1 MQEGLRVLATTKIEH
16 KIVALSVIVAV
27 PLWGIDA
34 AIDVFIFK
42 HGAFLDE
49 LFFKVSPHEIY
60 FRTFI
65 FCSFILFGLVISRM
79 VAKCNQVEK
88 KLEKH
93 SAAIESSMDG
103 IAIYDPEG
111 EYLYVNQAYAAVNG
125 YEGPAEIV
133 GKNCKIAYDQ
143 KEYQRIEQAIM
154 PVLQKSR
161 KWRGELIARRKN
173 GSIYFQEASITLL
186 EEGGRTCIVRDI
198 TWRKRSEERLH
209 RSERFLNTIFNSI
222 RDPFCIFDSDFRII
236 RVNEA
241 YAQMKNRPAE
251 ELIGMKCYE
260 VLAERDTKCEGCVV
274 GKTLDSADPCA
285 KDKLVTRHDGTEI
298 WMEIYTYPILEEDG
312 KVSHVI
318 EYTRDITERRKTE
331 DEKRR
336 LIEKLEHLSK
346 TDGLTGMIN
355 RRALTDS
362 LAYEIDRAKRYG
374 SELALILCD
383 VDNFKEINDTYGHDA
398 GDRALQTLSATL
410 KTILRKIDIAGRY
423 GGDEFMIIL
432 PETTVRG
439 AESLAEKLLSAVRE
453 NELKLPD
460 EKLIH
465 LSMSIGIAGL
475 EADWKGENIDSFVKR
490 ADDAMYVSKQGGK
503 DRVSIVNV

>member
-1 MQEGLRVLATTKIEH
+1 MRAAIKIEH
-16 KIVALSVIVAV
+16 KIVILSAVVGLAMWGFDAMVDALISKRD
-27 PLWGIDA
+27 G
-34 AIDVFIFK
+34 FF
-42 HGAFLDE
+42 DE
-49 LFFKVSPHEIY
+49 LFFDVSPHEMY
-60 FRTFI
+60 FRSLFAI
-65 FCSFILFGLVISRM
+65 SFVLFGLAISRI
-79 VAKCNQVEK
+79 VAKRNLAEDK
-88 KLEKH
+88 FKKH

-103 IAIYDPEG
+103 IAIYNPEG

-125 YEGPAEIV
+125 YESPGEIV

-154 PVLQKSR
+154 PVLQKNR

-186 EEGGRTCIVRDI
+186 EDGGRICIVRDI

-260 VLAERDTKCEGCVV
+260 VLAERDSMCEGCVV

-285 KDKLVTRHDGTEI
+285 KDKLVTRQDGTEI
-298 WMEIYTYPILEEDG
+298 WMEIYTYPILDEDD

-336 LIEKLEHLSK
+336 LIDKLDHLSK

-355 RRALTDS
+355 RRALTDC
-362 LAYEIDRAKRYG
+362 LAYEIDRAERYH

-423 GGDEFMIIL
+423 GGDEFMLIL

-439 AESLAEKLLSAVRE
+439 AESLAEKLLSAVRDT
-453 NELKLPD
+453 ELRLADGKH
-460 EKLIH
+460 IR

-475 EADWKGENIDSFVKR
+475 EADSDGENIDSFVKR
-490 ADDAMYVSKQGGK
+490 ADDAMYASKQGGK
-503 DRVSIVNV
+503 DRVSVVNV

>member
-1 MQEGLRVLATTKIEH
+1 MRVAVKIEH
-16 KIVALSVIVAV
+16 KIVMLSVIVGLAM
-27 PLWGIDA
+27 WCFDA
-34 AIDVFIFK
+34 LLDALIFK
-42 HGAFLDE
+42 RDSFLDE
-49 LFFKVSPHEIY
+49 LFLDVSPHEVY
-60 FRTFI
+60 FR
-65 FCSFILFGLVISRM
+65 SLFAITVVLLGLAISRI
-79 VAKCNQVEK
+79 VAKRNLTEDK
-88 KLEKH
+88 FKKH

-103 IAIYDPEG
+103 IAIYDATG
-111 EYLYVNQAYAAVNG
+111 AYLYVNQAYAAVNG
-125 YEGPAEIV
+125 YGSPQEII
-133 GKNCKIAYDQ
+133 GKTCHIAYDE
-143 KEYQRIEQAIM
+143 KEYERIEQTIM
-154 PVLQKSR
+154 PRLQKNK

-173 GSIYFQEASITLL
+173 GSAYFQEASITMLDD
-186 EEGGRTCIVRDI
+186 GGRVCIVRDI
-198 TWRKRSEERLH
+198 TWRKRSEERLQ

-222 RDPFCIFDSDFRII
+222 RDPFCIFDSDFRIL

-241 YAQMKNRPAE
+241 YAQMKNKPAE
-251 ELIGMKCYE
+251 KLIGMKCYE
-260 VLAERDTKCEGCVV
+260 VLTGRDSMCEGCVV

-285 KDKLVTRHDGTEI
+285 KDKLVTLQDGTEI
-298 WMEIYTYPILEEDG
+298 WMEIYTYPILDEEG

-318 EYTRDITERRKTE
+318 EYTRDVTERRKIE

-336 LIEKLEHLSK
+336 LIGKLEHLSK

-374 SELALILCD
+374 SELTLILCD

-410 KTILRKIDIAGRY
+410 KTILRNIDIAGRY

-439 AESLAEKLLSAVRE
+439 AESLAEKLLSTVRE
-453 NELKLPD
+453 TELRLPND
-460 EKLIH
+460 KHLR

-475 EADWKGENIDSFVKR
+475 EADHSGENIDSFVKR
-490 ADDAMYVSKQGGK
+490 ADDAMYVSKQCGK
-503 DRVSIVNV
+503 DRVSVVNA

>member
-1 MQEGLRVLATTKIEH
+1 MFASTKIEH
-16 KIVALSVIVAV
+16 KIVTLSVIAA
-27 PLWGIDA
+27 LYIWGIDA
-34 AIDVFIFK
+34 MIDAFIFK
-42 HGAFLDE
+42 QGSLLDE
-49 LFFKVSPHEIY
+49 LFFDVSPHEIY
-60 FRTFI
+60 FRALFI
-65 FCSFILFGLVISRM
+65 VSFILFGLVSSRI
-79 VAKCNQVEK
+79 VAKRSEVEK

-103 IAIYDPEG
+103 IAIYDATG
-111 EYLYVNQAYAAVNG
+111 AYLYVNQAYAAVNG
-125 YEGPAEIV
+125 YDSPKEII
-133 GKNCKIAYDQ
+133 GRTCHIAYDE
-143 KEYQRIEQAIM
+143 KEYGRIEQTIM
-154 PVLQKSR
+154 PRLQKNKR
-161 KWRGELIARRKN
+161 WRGELIARRKN
-173 GSIYFQEASITLL
+173 GSAYFQEASITLL
-186 EEGGRTCIVRDI
+186 EDGRRVCIVRDI

-241 YAQMKNRPAE
+241 YAQMKNKLVE
-251 ELIGMKCYE
+251 KLIGMKCYE
-260 VLAERDTKCEGCVV
+260 VLAERDNMCEGCVV
-274 GKTLDSADPCA
+274 GKTLYSADPCA
-285 KDKLVTRHDGTEI
+285 KDKLVTLQDGTEI
-298 WMEIYTYPILEEDG
+298 WMEIYTYPILDEDG

-336 LIEKLEHLSK
+336 LIDKLDHLSK

-355 RRALTDS
+355 RRALTDC
-362 LAYEIDRAKRYG
+362 LAYEIDRAERYH

-423 GGDEFMIIL
+423 GGDEFMLIL

-439 AESLAEKLLSAVRE
+439 AESLAEKLLYAVRDT
-453 NELKLPD
+453 ELRLADGKQ
-460 EKLIH
+460 IR

-475 EADWKGENIDSFVKR
+475 EADSEGENIDSFVKR
-490 ADDAMYVSKQGGK
+490 ADDAMYASKQGGK
-503 DRVSIVNV
+503 DRVSVVNV

>member
-1 MQEGLRVLATTKIEH
+1 MLAAHKIEH
-16 KIVALSVIVAV
+16 KIVTLSVIAALSV
-27 PLWGIDA
+27 LGIDA
-34 AIDVFIFK
+34 MIDAFIFK
-42 HGAFLDE
+42 QGNLLDE
-49 LFFKVSPHEIY
+49 LFFDVSPHKIY
-60 FRTFI
+60 FRAFFI
-65 FCSFILFGLVISRM
+65 CSFILFGLVTSRI
-79 VAKCNQVEK
+79 VAKRSEVEK
-88 KLEKH
+88 KLEKN

-103 IAIYDPEG
+103 IAVYNAEG

-125 YEGPAEIV
+125 YESPVEII

-154 PVLQKSR
+154 PVLQKGR
-161 KWRGELIARRKN
+161 KWRGELVARRKN
-173 GSIYFQEASITLL
+173 GSTYFQEASITQL
-186 EEGGRTCIVRDI
+186 EDGGRICIIRDI

-222 RDPFCIFDSDFRII
+222 RDPFCIFDNDFRII

-241 YAQMKNRPAE
+241 YAQMKNQPVE
-251 ELIGMKCYE
+251 KLIGMKCYE
-260 VLAERDTKCEGCVV
+260 VLAERDSMCGGCVV

-285 KDKLVTRHDGTEI
+285 KDKLVTQRDGTEL
-298 WMEIYTYPILEEDG
+298 WMEIYTYPILDEDG

-336 LIEKLEHLSK
+336 LIDKLDRLSK

-362 LAYEIDRAKRYG
+362 LAYEIDRAARTR

-398 GDRALQTLSATL
+398 GDRALQTLAATL

-423 GGDEFMIIL
+423 GGDEFMLIL

-439 AESLAEKLLSAVRE
+439 AERLAEKLLSAVRDI
-453 NELKLPD
+453 ELRLADGKH
-460 EKLIH
+460 IH

-475 EADWKGENIDSFVKR
+475 EGDSEGENIDSFVKR
-490 ADDAMYVSKQGGK
+490 ADDAMYASKQGGK
-503 DRVSIVNV
+503 DRVSVVNV